1 MFLFTSS
8 IFFKRIQITSSLI
21 RLKLLKCFKKLNL
34 QVSKLSQQIGLFTK
48 YFIKA
53 VIISEC

>member
-34 QVSKLSQQIGLFTK
+34 QISKLSQQIGLFTK
-48 YFIKA
+48 YFIKV